1 MTSIFRSL
9 SLYATVFIVSS
20 RPSVPERFSTNRPSL
35 YRTKK
40 EDFPTWVSPRSI
52 TLYNAFWS
60 ILKIFHSKMFH
71 RSLVIGLI
79 YGLRLQSSVL
89 AIVVRQTFSS
99 ILHAVYHV
107 IDSSPWSH
115 IFFMGAFIA
124 IINSSSYNLVF
135 QLSHRQPPI

>member
-9 SLYATVFIVSS
+9 SLYATVFIASS

-60 ILKIFHSKMFH
+60 ILKIFQSKMLH
-71 RSLVIGLI
+71 RSLVIGLT
-79 YGLRLQSSVL
+79 YGLRMQSSV
-89 AIVVRQTFSS
+89 VVGQTFSS

-115 IFFMGAFIA
+115 IFLMGAFIA

-135 QLSHRQPPI
+135 QLSHRQPPN